1 MFKRREREVPG
12 LNTAALPDLI
22 FTVLFFFMIVTHMR
36 QTDVKVQYTVPQG
49 TELNQLANKATAQYV
64 YIGLKSQEALS
75 QGTDKEHAYYI
86 QLNDKLVTLDEL
98 RSTLA
103 KQRQMLS
110 DEDQE
115 RMVVSIRADRHAP
128 LGIIADVKRA
138 LREAGALKVN
148 YSAMDIS
155 EKKE

>member
-1 MFKRREREVPG
+1 M
-12 LNTAALPDLI
+12 TI
-22 FTVLFFFMIVTHMR
+22 
-36 QTDVKVQYTVPQG
+36 
-49 TELNQLANKATAQYV
+49 
-64 YIGLKSQEALS
+64 
-75 QGTDKEHAYYI
+75 
-86 QLNDKLVTLDEL
+86 DEL